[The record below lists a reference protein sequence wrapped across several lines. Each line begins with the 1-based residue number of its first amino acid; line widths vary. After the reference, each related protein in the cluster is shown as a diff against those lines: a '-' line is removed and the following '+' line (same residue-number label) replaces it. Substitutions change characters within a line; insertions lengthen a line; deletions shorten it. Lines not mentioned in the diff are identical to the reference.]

1 MLGLRGLLRQTINLT
16 GGIYL
21 RYYRQISLLVAGFEA
36 WYEIDLIAQS
46 VLMDVARQN
55 VFRPF
60 ITARLAEIEKELA
73 VMTDSTEVIAPDVS
87 IGRLSRLDAMQHQQM
102 ALAGKQRHEEERAR
116 LVAAEFRIDEGTYG
130 GCLLCGNDIA
140 VERLEYQPDAVRCVT
155 CAQRKK

>member
-87 IGRLSRLDAMQHQQM
+87 IGRL
-102 ALAGKQRHEEERAR
+102 
-116 LVAAEFRIDEGTYG
+116 
-130 GCLLCGNDIA
+130 
-140 VERLEYQPDAVRCVT
+140 
-155 CAQRKK
+155 